1 MFYFKFSELH
11 RLYEQRIETLGFQR
25 EINRG
30 RLKEK
35 ILQNF
40 PQAQEQSDGK
50 NKVLVFEQGMQ
61 QMLKQI
67 AKADYEGE
75 TLLLVKAAKI
85 LRKELANFTG
95 FQFNGNFTSSCQ
107 QGSVPSVLKLFI
119 SMLLNG
125 IDLKDKDFINSQAVL
140 TVSQTILF
148 NFNTK
153 STNSATKS

>member
-1 MFYFKFSELH
+1 MILVNKAHGQVNAFVYYKQARALSELFSHIENCVDEGVFYFKFSELH

-40 PQAQEQSDGK
+40 PQAQERSDGK
-50 NKVLVFEQGMQ
+50 NKLLVFEQGMQ

-75 TLLLVKAAKI
+75 TLLLRLPRFYAGNLLTSLDFNLMVI
-85 LRKELANFTG
+85 LLRIS
-95 FQFNGNFTSSCQ
+95 TSPQ
-107 QGSVPSVLKLFI
+107 IFY
-119 SMLLNG
+119 LN
-125 IDLKDKDFINSQAVL
+125 
-140 TVSQTILF
+140 
-148 NFNTK
+148 
-153 STNSATKS
+153 ATKWY

>member
-1 MFYFKFSELH
+1 MNFFSYIENCVDEGVFYFKFSELH

-61 QMLKQI
+61 QMLQQI
-67 AKADYEGE
+67 VKADYEGE
-75 TLLLVKAAKI
+75 TLLLAKAAKM

-95 FQFNGNFTSSCQ
+95 FQFNGKFTFKLPTRISTISPQ
-107 QGSVPSVLKLFI
+107 IVLSLCY
-119 SMLLNG
+119 
-125 IDLKDKDFINSQAVL
+125 
-140 TVSQTILF
+140 
-148 NFNTK
+148 
-153 STNSATKS
+153 